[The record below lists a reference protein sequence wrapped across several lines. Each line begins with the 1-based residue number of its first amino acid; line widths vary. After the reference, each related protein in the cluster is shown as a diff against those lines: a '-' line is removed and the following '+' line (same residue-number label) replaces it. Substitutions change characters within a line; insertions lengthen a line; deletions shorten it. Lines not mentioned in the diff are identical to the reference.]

1 MQVKMDI
8 NEYCRSSFNYNNN
21 KNATQNYD
29 VIVVGAGLSGAV
41 IADRCAR
48 VLGWRVLILDQRD
61 HIAGNCYDYK
71 NQDGQLMNKYGLHL
85 FHCNDRQTYDYI
97 HQFSEW
103 FRYDHRVVARV
114 MLHGFTEYV
123 PVPVNMETVNK
134 LCGTNLQTPE
144 EMDVWLSTHQKKRNP
159 IENGEDAAL
168 SRVGPDLYRILFETY
183 TIKQWAKKPSDL
195 DRSVLERIPVRR
207 DMDPRYF
214 SDRFQLLPRYGY
226 TAFVASILNHPLIT
240 VQLNTDFF
248 EFQKLHP
255 TLSVLK
261 WLVYTGPID
270 RFFVN
275 AGLPKL
281 EYRSIRFEE
290 ERVKNAYFILPN
302 VVVNEPGADVEYT
315 RTVEYKHLPYN
326 RDKGPHTTLVRE
338 YTTDVGEPF
347 YPVPDL
353 RNQSLYEQYRVLAEE
368 AEAKKE
374 KKDLPRVLFVGRL
387 ANYKYKNMNDA
398 IRDALEMFESKMRN
412 E

>member
-1 MQVKMDI
+1 
-8 NEYCRSSFNYNNN
+8 
-21 KNATQNYD
+21 
-29 VIVVGAGLSGAV
+29 
-41 IADRCAR
+41 
-48 VLGWRVLILDQRD
+48 
-61 HIAGNCYDYK
+61 
-71 NQDGQLMNKYGLHL
+71 
-85 FHCNDRQTYDYI
+85 
-97 HQFSEW
+97 
-103 FRYDHRVVARV
+103 
-114 MLHGFTEYV
+114 
-123 PVPVNMETVNK
+123 
-134 LCGTNLQTPE
+134 
-144 EMDVWLSTHQKKRNP
+144 
-159 IENGEDAAL
+159 
-168 SRVGPDLYRILFETY
+168 
-183 TIKQWAKKPSDL
+183 
-195 DRSVLERIPVRR
+195 
-207 DMDPRYF
+207 
-214 SDRFQLLPRYGY
+214 
-226 TAFVASILNHPLIT
+226 
-240 VQLNTDFF
+240 
-248 EFQKLHP
+248 
-255 TLSVLK
+255 
-261 WLVYTGPID
+261 VYTGPID